1 MTTSDTTRVEWIAA
15 IKIIK
20 LPDESAG
27 LSDDGNQRQNTSAD
41 AHQAADLALRS
52 ADLRRLG

>member
-20 LPDESAG
+20 LPDETAG
-27 LSDDGNQRQNTSAD
+27 LRDDGTNGRTPLPTPFRQQVWPFAPPI
-41 AHQAADLALRS
+41 
-52 ADLRRLG
+52 